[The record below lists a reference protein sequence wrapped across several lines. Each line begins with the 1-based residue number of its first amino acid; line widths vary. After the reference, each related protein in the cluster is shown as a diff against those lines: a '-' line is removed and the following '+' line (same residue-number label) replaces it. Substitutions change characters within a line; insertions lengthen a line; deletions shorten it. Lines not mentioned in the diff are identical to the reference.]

1 MSGLE
6 FISSAKPKT
15 QLEKCD
21 GEGGLYEF
29 ASNGNC
35 KYWIL
40 TVNTLNRNLQVLEF
54 GSKTNFFPSMENAGN
69 EFASKGSRG
78 GICKYWN
85 VSVNKTG
92 MEFASTGICQ
102 YRQQGWN
109 L

>member
-1 MSGLE
+1 MALTTWS
-6 FISSAKPKT
+6 
-15 QLEKCD
+15 D
-21 GEGGLYEF
+21 GLYEF

-92 MEFASTGICQ
+92 MEFASTGIYQ

>member
-1 MSGLE
+1 MRH
-6 FISSAKPKT
+6 
-15 QLEKCD
+15 D
-21 GEGGLYEF
+21 NGLYEF

-109 L
+109 LQVLEFGSKTVL